1 MERKTIWQ
9 AVVSFLMLAT
19 LVGLFCVGAAQAA
32 SILVSW
38 NSNSE
43 ADLAGYNV
51 YYGTESRVY
60 GDAINTTD
68 ISQLL
73 TLTPD
78 IGTTYYFAVT
88 AYDTSG
94 NESDYSEEVSLFVG
108 DGTPPGKVQGIKAII
123 QAVISWIRG
132 LFGLSVRIV

>member
-1 MERKTIWQ
+1 MGRKIGAFV
-9 AVVSFLMLAT
+9 AVILFGFAVFCNAAT
-19 LVGLFCVGAAQAA
+19 VQVTWLE
-32 SILVSW
+32 
-38 NSNSE
+38 NSE
-43 ADLAGYNV
+43 QDLAGYKV
-51 YYGTESRVY
+51 YYGTQSGEYSE
-60 GDAINTTD
+60 AINTTD
-68 ISQLL
+68 TSQLL

-78 IGTTYYFAVT
+78 IGATYYFAVT

-108 DGTPPGKVQGIKAII
+108 DGTAPGKVQGVKAII